1 MKHTAL
7 MLSAALLALSLTG
20 CGASEA
26 PSSGAATNP
35 PSAQAEATAPQS
47 APDTSDSGYEA
58 TELVGGWSYTSSPDM
73 TQEAQGAFDKAMEG
87 LVGVD
92 YTPVALLGT
101 QVVAGTNYCIL
112 CQATVVSPEAQPYY
126 TLVYIYEALDGSAEV
141 LTITDLELGVSAEAA
156 SEPSSNVEP
165 ELVGGWS
172 YTSSPDMT
180 QEAQGAFDKAM
191 EGLVGVDYTPVALLG
206 TQVVAGTNYCILCQ
220 ATVVSPEAQPYYTLV
235 YIYEALDGSGEVL
248 TITDLELGV

>member
-7 MLSAALLALSLTG
+7 IVSAALLALSLTG
-20 CGASEA
+20 CGASEAA

-35 PSAQAEATAPQS
+35 PSAQAEATDNAQS
-47 APDTSDSGYEA
+47 ALDSSHSGYEA
-58 TELVGGWSYTSSPDM
+58 TELVGGWSVTSSPEI

-87 LVGVD
+87 LLGVD

-141 LTITDLELGVSAEAA
+141 LTVTDLELGV
-156 SEPSSNVEP
+156 
-165 ELVGGWS
+165 
-172 YTSSPDMT
+172 
-180 QEAQGAFDKAM
+180 
-191 EGLVGVDYTPVALLG
+191 
-206 TQVVAGTNYCILCQ
+206 
-220 ATVVSPEAQPYYTLV
+220 
-235 YIYEALDGSGEVL
+235 
-248 TITDLELGV
+248 